1 MHFIFLA
8 DHNSDVLNLSLVQYH
23 FSQGEHQLKIAPHGN
38 ARYGQSYVRTMPS
51 VMCKLKKEAKK
62 KTPRRALQFVC
73 HEASGIM
80 EATSAGA
87 VPRSRQQVEDIRR
100 NFTSKQD
107 YDPLYSVTYMCKE
120 GQGAGGDNFIR
131 MVNAAPFPMMLIA
144 FDYTLDDLV
153 RFCTSPTCFSILGVD
168 PTFNLGDFDVTIT
181 TYRHLLLHPQGNPGG
196 KSPVMIGPMFIHVR
210 KDFSAYHF
218 FFIIGWAKA
227 TTVFFTGLWHWW

>member
-62 KTPRRALQFVC
+62 KTPRRALQFVS
-73 HEASGIM
+73 HEAGGIM

-87 VPRSRQQVEDIRR
+87 LPRSRQQVKDIRR

-107 YDPLYSVTYMCKE
+107 YDPLYSVMYMCKE

-210 KDFSAYHF
+210 
-218 FFIIGWAKA
+218 
-227 TTVFFTGLWHWW
+227 